1 MWELCYNLLATIR
14 LSNVFIQTMITSSS
28 IKHLR
33 IPFSIF
39 LMPVFFFALALTPNL
54 NESRLLW
61 VFLSLHLFLYPSSNG
76 YNSYFDKDEE
86 SIGGLKNP
94 PKVTKDLYWLSLVFF
109 LIAIGLAT
117 IINFSLASMVVVYGL
132 VSMAYSHPGIRIK
145 KYPWLSWLIAGFF
158 QGYFTFT
165 MVYAGLSNLGW
176 DVMLKPHILIPGL
189 LTSLMLWGN
198 YPLTQVY
205 QHGEDSRRGDRT
217 LSLVLGIKGTFSFS
231 ALVFALS
238 GAAFIWFFLSLNQVA
253 ICWVYLAAMAPI
265 LLFFLIWFSF
275 IRTNPV
281 KYANYSWAMG
291 MNTISAICL
300 NAFFIYY
307 FFENTQIL
315 QVFGY

>member
-1 MWELCYNLLATIR
+1 
-14 LSNVFIQTMITSSS
+14 MITSSS

-33 IPFSIF
+33 IPFSLF

-86 SIGGLKNP
+86 SIGGLKTP
-94 PKVTKDLYWLSLVFF
+94 PKVTKDLYWLSLIFF
-109 LIAIGLAT
+109 IIAIGLAGL
-117 IINFSLASMVVVYGL
+117 INFSFASMIILYGL
-132 VSMAYSHPGIRIK
+132 VSMAYSHPMIRIK

-158 QGYFTFT
+158 QGYFTFA

-231 ALVFALS
+231 ALVFGLS
-238 GAAFIWFFLSLNQVA
+238 GAAFIWFFMSKNQVA

-307 FFENTQIL
+307 FLENTQIM

>member
-1 MWELCYNLLATIR
+1 
-14 LSNVFIQTMITSSS
+14 MITTSS

-109 LIAIGLAT
+109 LIAIGLAGM
-117 IINFSLASMVVVYGL
+117 INFSFASMIVIYGL
-132 VSMAYSHPGIRIK
+132 VSMAYSHPSIRIK

-158 QGYFTFT
+158 QGFFTFA

-238 GAAFIWFFLSLNQVA
+238 GAAFIWFFLSRNQVD
-253 ICWVYLAAMAPI
+253 ICWVYLGSMLPI

-281 KYANYSWAMG
+281 KYATYSWAMG
-291 MNTISAICL
+291 MNTISAISL

-307 FFENTQIL
+307 FLENTQIL

>member
-1 MWELCYNLLATIR
+1 
-14 LSNVFIQTMITSSS
+14 MITSSS

-94 PKVTKDLYWLSLVFF
+94 PTVTKDLYWLSLVFF

-117 IINFSLASMVVVYGL
+117 IINSSFASMIVVYGL
-132 VSMAYSHPGIRIK
+132 VSMAYSHPSIRIK

-158 QGYFTFT
+158 QGYFTFA

-231 ALVFALS
+231 ALVFGLS
-238 GAAFIWFFLSLNQVA
+238 GAAFIWFFMSKNQVA
-253 ICWVYLAAMAPI
+253 ISWVYLAAMAPI

-307 FFENTQIL
+307 FLENTQIL

>member
-14 LSNVFIQTMITSSS
+14 LSQALIQTMITSSS

-33 IPFSIF
+33 IPFSLF

-86 SIGGLKNP
+86 SIGGLKTP
-94 PKVTKDLYWLSLVFF
+94 PKVTKDLYWLSLIFF
-109 LIAIGLAT
+109 IIAIGLAGL
-117 IINFSLASMVVVYGL
+117 INFSFASMIILYGL
-132 VSMAYSHPGIRIK
+132 VSMAYSHPMVRIK

-158 QGYFTFT
+158 QGYFTFA

-231 ALVFALS
+231 ALVFTLS
-238 GAAFIWFFLSLNQVA
+238 GAAFIWFFLSRNQEA
-253 ICWVYLAAMAPI
+253 LCWVYLAAMAPI

-307 FFENTQIL
+307 FLENTQIM